1 MSDLSS
7 CYFCGTALDAS
18 LERRTLAASGGEPTS
33 VVLCP
38 TCRRKLLGVL
48 ERALV
53 AAPEAE
59 RDSLLATAAAAVEDE
74 GGDAPAVADVT
85 PDQGVA
91 GPPGVA
97 ADADGDADAAD
108 AAGDGVETADE
119 ETSDD
124 PAEPDGTD
132 DDAAPSPDR
141 GAGATTAAGET
152 DPIFAAEGDAADDE
166 AASGSDDTGAG
177 ETPVGD
183 RAGDAQVPGEPA
195 DDGADAEAQAD
206 GDVVREAEPNGGDT
220 GTEAADDAEPGPGAD
235 AGAGPAAAAS
245 PSGDGPPAGE
255 GPDVE
260 TYNRVIRL
268 LQNREFPVQ
277 TAEIEEVAVNAYGID
292 PVEFRAVIDA
302 AVDREVIEERGDR
315 LVRAN

>member
-48 ERALV
+48 ERTLV

-59 RDSLLATAAAAVEDE
+59 RDSMLATAAAAVDDADGES
-74 GGDAPAVADVT
+74 DAPAVADVT

-91 GPPGVA
+91 GPPAVA
-97 ADADGDADAAD
+97 TGADGEADDTADDGADESNDDTDDPDAAD
-108 AAGDGVETADE
+108 DVAHAQ
-119 ETSDD
+119 
-124 PAEPDGTD
+124 
-132 DDAAPSPDR
+132 DR
-141 GAGATTAAGET
+141 SASATTEAGET
-152 DPIFAAEGDAADDE
+152 DPIFANGDEATPNDGGPAFGDDDPAAEGAPGEADPDDDAQAPAEAD
-166 AASGSDDTGAG
+166 ASGG
-177 ETPVGD
+177 
-183 RAGDAQVPGEPA
+183 
-195 DDGADAEAQAD
+195 DDGAETQAN
-206 GDVVREAEPNGGDT
+206 GDVVREAEPNGGGSD
-220 GTEAADDAEPGPGAD
+220 TEASAESEPGPAAD
-235 AGAGPAAAAS
+235 SAGGPAAAGD
-245 PSGDGPPAGE
+245 PSGDAPSAGE

-292 PVEFRAVIDA
+292 PVDFRAVIDA
-302 AVDREVIEERGDR
+302 AVEREVIEERGDR